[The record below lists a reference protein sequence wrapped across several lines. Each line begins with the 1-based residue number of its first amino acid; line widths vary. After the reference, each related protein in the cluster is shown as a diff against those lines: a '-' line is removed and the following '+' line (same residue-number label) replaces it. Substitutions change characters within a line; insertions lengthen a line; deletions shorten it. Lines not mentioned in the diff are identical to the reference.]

1 MTPELKK
8 AMDEVAAVSKPSE
21 LAADLSAAGYNDQDI
36 QSYLAPALQP
46 TSWSA
51 EQDRDRQG
59 NAPSETLAEYKPTWR
74 DSLRTNIETLGE
86 KAGVPNPE
94 DLARDIAGDAF
105 SMGLVDITPASIPLG
120 IQEGV
125 NQAAAGYRTGDKTD
139 MALGALNAGLNVAA
153 AIPGAKAVTKGL
165 DKVSEKLLR
174 NYDPNVLGSNF
185 GNVASATKSKVFEL
199 PIFSTGDIPLKPGA
213 ASVAE
218 FYSPV
223 VETIRNAEFPSKG
236 YKGSELMK
244 LLQDKT
250 PGVRKAEL
258 DVMDLGIDP
267 QKRYTKEEVLGLAEQ
282 RSYKVTAEV
291 QDNDIFKLDQRQ
303 DLRDPEVDYST
314 LKINAT
320 PVSAENPAFLP
331 RMGKTHYDPETI
343 AHTRVSVRSGQDGS
357 EYLLVEEIQSDLL
370 QKGFIKPRG
379 AISRDAAYDEVLEG
393 VSEGILADSKFANTY
408 SANKEFFDN
417 YFKLS
422 SESSRLNNLRQTG
435 AEIPEADSQAL
446 EALLK
451 KTQDLFEVASSKGD
465 VDDKFNTLYN
475 NLDNAGWEE
484 GTRIDRRM
492 QPVGKPPITEDSDA
506 VRLSLQSAMAKA
518 ADSDVTSL
526 VIPNVERIVA
536 ARARPGSKE
545 FAQYLEPNSGFQRTY
560 TKGVDKFVKQLQA
573 KYGDAIKV
581 DIVEL
586 PYTKQV
592 HYYEGK
598 EIQLP
603 TTALRIDFSGVKDVD
618 FRVSRF
624 AEGGMVEDNQMNR
637 LMAEGGITDD
647 GMNIEPVTGNEV
659 PPGSLSKEV
668 RDDIP
673 AKLSEGEYV
682 VPADVVRFFGV
693 KFFEDLRMQAK
704 QGLSE
709 MDADGRIGGA
719 TVDANGVPVEGQD
732 EELTPEEEQMLMEA
746 LGTSGMAEGG
756 MTERNPAFGAKTFD
770 RSTFSMPK
778 NGGFES
784 RMYYNPATKE
794 KKSFQ
799 FMNGNPIGV
808 IPAGFVP
815 YTEGME
821 TQAPVAPT
829 TAPKVPDTNE
839 AIPSTPNTNSGGTGT
854 IPTATGTG
862 TGSGGINYQ
871 AWADKNKEAIMADPY
886 QFGVNALADT
896 SGKNLSKGLGVAGMA
911 TANPLLLG
919 GSVVSKNFNKVQNIA
934 EANAALK
941 VMESKGMVETPQYKQ
956 LQKQIESATSDLP
969 LITELAVKNDVA
981 GTGDSYFKALTK
993 GTTPTTMTRTPA
1005 KPGLATPTP
1014 APVKTSVGVT
1024 STPLPTSRSDSG
1036 ASSTF
1041 KATTAQTQKSKD
1053 ISSGKTAA
1061 AGKSYTSKGGYTSG
1075 RAEGGLVKKGAKAKS
1090 KGLASK

>member
-1 MTPELKK
+1 MNTIDKDEQMDKLMAEGGNVGKVLEDNPIWQHHMSNVKSGKTVKNKDGSVSTVRTIIMGDGQYEYLIPTVWDSKILSNEDAWKK
-8 AMDEVAAVSKPSE
+8 AMSSGIDWPK
-21 LAADLSAAGYNDQDI
+21 
-36 QSYLAPALQP
+36 APA
-46 TSWSA
+46 
-51 EQDRDRQG
+51 
-59 NAPSETLAEYKPTWR
+59 
-74 DSLRTNIETLGE
+74 GE
-86 KAGVPNPE
+86 DG
-94 DLARDIAGDAF
+94 
-105 SMGLVDITPASIPLG
+105 
-120 IQEGV
+120 
-125 NQAAAGYRTGDKTD
+125 
-139 MALGALNAGLNVAA
+139 
-153 AIPGAKAVTKGL
+153 
-165 DKVSEKLLR
+165 
-174 NYDPNVLGSNF
+174 
-185 GNVASATKSKVFEL
+185 VASLE
-199 PIFSTGDIPLKPGA
+199 
-213 ASVAE
+213 
-218 FYSPV
+218 Y
-223 VETIRNAEFPSKG
+223 
-236 YKGSELMK
+236 
-244 LLQDKT
+244 
-250 PGVRKAEL
+250 
-258 DVMDLGIDP
+258 
-267 QKRYTKEEVLGLAEQ
+267 
-282 RSYKVTAEV
+282 
-291 QDNDIFKLDQRQ
+291 LDQQ
-303 DLRDPEVDYST
+303 LH
-314 LKINAT
+314 KNMT
-320 PVSAENPAFLP
+320 P
-331 RMGKTHYDPETI
+331 
-343 AHTRVSVRSGQDGS
+343 
-357 EYLLVEEIQSDLL
+357 
-370 QKGFIKPRG
+370 
-379 AISRDAAYDEVLEG
+379 
-393 VSEGILADSKFANTY
+393 
-408 SANKEFFDN
+408 
-417 YFKLS
+417 
-422 SESSRLNNLRQTG
+422 TG
-435 AEIPEADSQAL
+435 
-446 EALLK
+446 
-451 KTQDLFEVASSKGD
+451 
-465 VDDKFNTLYN
+465 
-475 NLDNAGWEE
+475 
-484 GTRIDRRM
+484 
-492 QPVGKPPITEDSDA
+492 
-506 VRLSLQSAMAKA
+506 
-518 ADSDVTSL
+518 
-526 VIPNVERIVA
+526 
-536 ARARPGSKE
+536 
-545 FAQYLEPNSGFQRTY
+545 FAQ
-560 TKGVDKFVKQLQA
+560 
-573 KYGDAIKV
+573 
-581 DIVEL
+581 
-586 PYTKQV
+586 
-592 HYYEGK
+592 
-598 EIQLP
+598 
-603 TTALRIDFSGVKDVD
+603 
-618 FRVSRF
+618 
-624 AEGGMVEDNQMNR
+624 GGMIEDDQMNR
-637 LMAEGGITDD
+637 LMAEGGMADD

-756 MTERNPAFGAKTFD
+756 MTERNPAFGARTFD

-778 NGGFES
+778 SSGFES

-829 TAPKVPDTNE
+829 TTPKVPDTNE
-839 AIPSTPNTNSGGTGT
+839 AIPSIPNTNSGGGGMT
-854 IPTATGTG
+854 IPTTTGTG
-862 TGSGGINYQ
+862 AGSGGINYQ

-993 GTTPTTMTRTPA
+993 GTTPTTATRTPT
-1005 KPGLATPTP
+1005 KPGLAAPTST
-1014 APVKTSVGVT
+1014 PVKTSVGVE

-1041 KATTAQTQKSKD
+1041 KATAAQTQKSKD
-1053 ISSGKTAA
+1053 ISAGKTAA